1 MTIDEHLLAQIEAL
15 RIPLDDPTLDLSWK
29 DWYHFL
35 LWDQEGKIRILV
47 NLTLAG
53 RPGEGE
59 VQVSFLV
66 NIKSDLLPVEYQTDA
81 PMLTFGTAL
90 SLEWTPGMVCKH
102 PLRLLG
108 NNVVLEIDGKYS
120 FLEVQDE
127 RIQLAIRFLGEA
139 QATPLLVTE
148 DSPFGSGFIGWGLVP
163 GLQVAGD
170 LSVSGLNF
178 VVDHNWFSY
187 HDRNFGRFRWG
198 EDIGWEWFVAFATSD
213 DCRQITLALDQR
225 TNKDHS
231 LKGLPYVFVYINHQL
246 TKIFIGSSLHI
257 HWEWSEA
264 LVRPVRLPGI
274 MASLFSDRTIQV
286 PQALQ
291 VEASDP
297 EGTLLVNV
305 KFETIAELIIPDNQ
319 ERQYTFIQEVTG
331 TVEVRFF
338 HQGEVLHA
346 KGILYG
352 EYVL

>member
-1 MTIDEHLLAQIEAL
+1 MTIDEHLLARIEGL

-35 LWDQEGKIRILV
+35 LWDQQGKIRILV

-66 NIKSDLLPVEYQTDA
+66 NIASDLLPVEYQIDA
-81 PMLTFGTAL
+81 PIVTFGTAL
-90 SLEWTPGMVCKH
+90 SLEWTPDMVCKH

-108 NNVVLEIDGKYS
+108 NNVLLEIDSKYS
-120 FLEVQDE
+120 LLEVQDE
-127 RIQLAIRFLGEA
+127 RIQLAISFLGEA

-163 GLQVAGD
+163 GLQVAGY

-198 EDIGWEWFVAFATSD
+198 EDIGWEWFVAFATCD
-213 DCRQITLALDQR
+213 DGRQITLALDQR

-246 TKIFIGSSLHI
+246 TKTFIGSSLHI

-264 LVRPVRLPGI
+264 SVRPVRLPGI
-274 MASLFSDRTIQV
+274 MASLFSDRAIKV

-291 VEASDP
+291 VEAADP
-297 EGTLLVNV
+297 EGRLLINV
-305 KFETIAELIIPDNQ
+305 KFETIAELIVPDNQ
-319 ERQYTFIQEVTG
+319 ERQYTFIEEVTG
-331 TVEVRFF
+331 TVEVSFF